1 MEVRMNRLALAVI
14 LSTSSLLPAASAHAA
29 TFVYDAALSGPNES
43 PPNASAGT
51 GFTTVTY
58 DDLLHTLRVQV
69 AFSGLTG
76 ITTASHIHVLVPPAL
91 TGGVA
96 TQTPYF
102 TGFPLGVTSGAYDNT
117 FDLTQASSWNGAFIT
132 ANGGVPAGAEAA
144 FALALAEGRTYL
156 NIHTNLFPGGEIR
169 GFLAPAVPEPAT
181 WSLLMLGFGLVGAS
195 LRRRPA
201 PARVAAAA

>member
-1 MEVRMNRLALAVI
+1 MEVRMNRLCPGGHL

-76 ITTASHIHVLVPPAL
+76 ITTASHI
-91 TGGVA
+91 
-96 TQTPYF
+96 Q
-102 TGFPLGVTSGAYDNT
+102 
-117 FDLTQASSWNGAFIT
+117 SSC
-132 ANGGVPAGAEAA
+132 
-144 FALALAEGRTYL
+144 
-156 NIHTNLFPGGEIR
+156 
-169 GFLAPAVPEPAT
+169 
-181 WSLLMLGFGLVGAS
+181 
-195 LRRRPA
+195 LRH
-201 PARVAAAA
+201 